1 MGTFFLVSFV
11 GVKISGSG
19 SLELGFS
26 TKTSELTSPC
36 LTAELDSSLK
46 TAELGYTTG
55 TAELGTANQEN

>member
-1 MGTFFLVSFV
+1 MVSFV

-19 SLELGFS
+19 SLELAS
-26 TKTSELTSPC
+26 SKTSELTSPY

-55 TAELGTANQEN
+55 TAELGTVTG